1 MPRYR
6 PAVKLCALATL
17 AIIACKQPASPQ
29 LVDLSASLEP
39 VRSEFAAH
47 AHEAQFLT
55 LLAPT

>member
-1 MPRYR
+1 M
-6 PAVKLCALATL
+6 KLIVALALL
-17 AIIACKQPASPQ
+17 ATAACKATPNPA
-29 LVDLSASLEP
+29 LVDLSGSLEP